1 MNKKFDFY
9 FDFISPYSYLAHKQ
23 IDQIKKKTN
32 IEVIYKPILLGG
44 LHKLSGIT
52 PHAFIPSK
60 SKYMIKD
67 CKIISEKFNIPF
79 KFNSYFPINSI
90 SIMRGVFFAEE
101 KKKLYEYINAFF
113 DAYWKQGL
121 NLSENKNIELVLNSI
136 SINNNE
142 FNKFISNERIKN
154 KLKEET
160 NIAYDKGVFGAPS
173 FIINNKLFWGQD
185 RIEFVLKEINK

>member
-1 MNKKFDFY
+1 
-9 FDFISPYSYLAHKQ
+9 
-23 IDQIKKKTN
+23 
-32 IEVIYKPILLGG
+32 
-44 LHKLSGIT
+44 
-52 PHAFIPSK
+52 
-60 SKYMIKD
+60 
-67 CKIISEKFNIPF
+67 
-79 KFNSYFPINSI
+79 
-90 SIMRGVFFAEE
+90 MRGVFFAEE

-185 RIEFVLKEINK
+185 RIEFVLNEANK